1 MKPVTYCRMGA
12 EEMLRTETNRES
24 RSWKLPGSTW
34 ALPAITGLLVLL
46 AVAAALA

>member
-1 MKPVTYCRMGA
+1 MFSSDSHQDARKWRLPV
-12 EEMLRTETNRES
+12 S
-24 RSWKLPGSTW
+24 SW